1 MCEIELQCW
10 GFSVNRLTL
19 LVVLCTLF
27 VAVGTAHAQQGD
39 IAFGVGTITAPSA
52 SSASG
57 NYSPQSLTG
66 GAYPVFSGD
75 VIFYKHQFGI
85 SGNVAWKASR
95 GAYQGFYPYRPIFYD
110 FNGIWVP
117 TSLKRVAPQ
126 LEAGIGAES
135 VRFYQN
141 FFICGFSGCTNY
153 SSSNHFLGH
162 FGGGLKLYVKGNFF
176 VRPEAHLYLVHNNL
190 EFSSGR
196 ATRFGVS
203 IGYTFRPP
211 Q

>member
-1 MCEIELQCW
+1 MKQLT
-10 GFSVNRLTL
+10 SV
-19 LVVLCTLF
+19 
-27 VAVGTAHAQQGD
+27 VAVCMFLAVGIAQGQSGD
-39 IAFGVGTITAPSA
+39 VAFGVGTVTAPSA

-57 NYSPQSLTG
+57 NYFPQSVGG
-66 GAYPVFSGD
+66 GAFPVFSGD
-75 VIFYKHQFGI
+75 VIFFKHQFGI
-85 SGNVAWKASR
+85 SGNVAWRAS
-95 GAYQGFYPYRPIFYD
+95 QGSYVTNQLVLGLVPYPYRPIFYD

-117 TSLKRVAPQ
+117 PGAKRVVPQ

-141 FFICGFSGCTNY
+141 FFNCGFTGCTNY
-153 SSSNHFLGH
+153 TSTNHFLGH
-162 FGGGLKLYVKGNFF
+162 FGGGLKLYIKGNFF

-196 ATRFGVS
+196 AERFGVS
-203 IGYTFRPP
+203 IGYTFRPL

>member
-1 MCEIELQCW
+1 MK
-10 GFSVNRLTL
+10 RLTL
-19 LVVLCTLF
+19 QGALSTLLL
-27 VAVGTAHAQQGD
+27 AVGTAHGQQGD
-39 IAFGVGTITAPSA
+39 VAFGVGTITAPSA
-52 SSASG
+52 LSASG
-57 NYSPQSLTG
+57 NYSQQSLTG

-75 VIFYKHQFGI
+75 VIFYKRRFGI
-85 SGNVAWKASR
+85 GGEVAWRASQ
-95 GAYQGFYPYRPIFYD
+95 GKYQGFFPFRPIFYD
-110 FNGIWVP
+110 FNAIWVP
-117 TSLKRVAPQ
+117 GTLRHIAPQ

-141 FFICGFSGCTNY
+141 FFLCGFSGCTNY

-162 FGGGLKLYVKGNFF
+162 FGGGLRLYIKGNFF
-176 VRPEAHLYLVHNNL
+176 VRPEAHLYLVHNNF

-196 ATRFGVS
+196 ATRFGLS

>member
-1 MCEIELQCW
+1 M
-10 GFSVNRLTL
+10 
-19 LVVLCTLF
+19 
-27 VAVGTAHAQQGD
+27 
-39 IAFGVGTITAPSA
+39 TAPSA

-66 GAYPVFSGD
+66 GAYPIFSGD

-85 SGNVAWKASR
+85 SGDVAWKASR
-95 GAYQGFYPYRPIFYD
+95 GNYLGIYPYRPIFYD
-110 FNGIWVP
+110 FNAIWVP
-117 TSLKRVAPQ
+117 SGLKRVAPQ

-135 VRFYQN
+135 IRFYQN
-141 FFICGFSGCTNY
+141 FFVCGFSGCTNY

-162 FGGGLKLYVKGNFF
+162 FGGGLRLYVKGNFF

-196 ATRFGVS
+196 TTRFGVS